1 MSFTRRELVPVSK
14 NAVIR
19 YLTDQGWQRETSRDG
34 QLVKLSLQ
42 DTESAD
48 AVDLIFSTRA
58 APQQERNEVAAA
70 IDTLT
75 QLYEVSRFQLTQSL
89 ASIAYDVMLTRIPD
103 EYVRHESIELG
114 TANAYM
120 GGMKSFLA
128 ASATTE
134 LSGQPSFARTLKEAL
149 VYANQCRFGHTFQG
163 SFGFVIKSP
172 VGMNDAPA
180 MPIVEEKVPFGRKV
194 MQRISRGFTSF
205 SDAVEQDDPAPLV
218 APEGGMSANM
228 CDEVVG
234 LIEDTGISKLE
245 ISISLS
251 PEWAPAEGIS
261 HQLFKIERRY
271 VDLLKD
277 ASARLRKE
285 ETPKRET
292 VIGRIVRLET
302 DGNPADLLGDP
313 SVREITVNW
322 DSADYG
328 PVRIQIPLDPTS
340 YLAALEAHGTGQLF
354 SVAGLLKRKGR
365 AWLLEGASSPR
376 VIS

>member
-19 YLTDQGWQRETSRDG
+19 YLTDQGWQRENSRDG
-34 QLVKLSLQ
+34 RLVKLSLQ
-42 DTESAD
+42 DAESAD
-48 AVDLIFSTRA
+48 PVDLIFSTRA
-58 APQQERNEVAAA
+58 EPQQERNEVAAA

-75 QLYEVSRFQLTQSL
+75 QLYDVSRFQLTQSL

-149 VYANQCRFGHTFQG
+149 AYANQCRFGHTFQG
-163 SFGFVIKSP
+163 SFGFVIESP

-180 MPIVEEKVPFGRKV
+180 MPIVEENVPFGRKV
-194 MQRISRGFTSF
+194 MQRISRGLTSF

-218 APEGGMSANM
+218 APESGMSANM

-251 PEWAPAEGIS
+251 PEWASAEGTS
-261 HQLFKIERRY
+261 HPLYKIERRY

-277 ASARLRKE
+277 ASARLRRE
-285 ETPKRET
+285 ETPKREI

-313 SVREITVNW
+313 SVREITVSW

-328 PVRIQIPLDPTS
+328 PIRIQIPLDPTS
-340 YLAALEAHGTGQLF
+340 YLAALEAHKTGQLF

-365 AWLLEGASSPR
+365 GWLLDGASSPR
-376 VIS
+376 LIS